1 MEILKIILATIVA
14 TATMTAFIYY
24 VSKRFHKLF
33 KEPVLLNIILSALGA
48 EMVPERKNAWGWA
61 IHFMIGLLF
70 VVAYHLIWHFTD
82 IDPTWFTGLIFG
94 IISGLI
100 GIFSWFFLF
109 KLPPNP
115 PKIHFKQYYLQLF
128 IAHILFSL
136 SVIAVYRLFLLFE

>member
-14 TATMTAFIYY
+14 TAVMTSFSYY
-24 VSKRFHKLF
+24 VSERFNKLF
-33 KEPVLLNIILSALGA
+33 KEPILLNIILSALGA
-48 EMVPERKNAWGWA
+48 EMLPERKNAWGWA

-109 KLPPNP
+109 KLPASP
-115 PKIHFKQYYLQLF
+115 PKINYNQYYLQLL
-128 IAHILFSL
+128 IAHILFAL
-136 SVIAVYRLFLLFE
+136 SVITIYKLFQLFE